1 MVLEWPHP
9 VCFPKDMMFR
19 VIETRDTFTHVT
31 SFYIC
36 IKDLDGLIRS
46 WFALQ
51 RKDHPHHRQYYLN
64 VNTQIQSNTF
74 LPSWVILS
82 YIHQLCCHNQYSA
95 LSILYYLLLV
105 LQLKLRH
112 QLTSTS
118 QPPSWST
125 PGQTRGNGFICLN
138 YLIVKIFLLSLIFI
152 IFHILNVRQ
161 QYLACSNHYPCLLL
175 IVSLISSIIKER
187 MKQKYGW

>member
-125 PGQTRGNGFICLN
+125 PRTDPGEWLHLLELFNSHDLPTFINIYYLPHFKCPTTIFSMFKPLPMSFAHCLIN
-138 YLIVKIFLLSLIFI
+138 
-152 IFHILNVRQ
+152 
-161 QYLACSNHYPCLLL
+161 
-175 IVSLISSIIKER
+175 
-187 MKQKYGW
+187 